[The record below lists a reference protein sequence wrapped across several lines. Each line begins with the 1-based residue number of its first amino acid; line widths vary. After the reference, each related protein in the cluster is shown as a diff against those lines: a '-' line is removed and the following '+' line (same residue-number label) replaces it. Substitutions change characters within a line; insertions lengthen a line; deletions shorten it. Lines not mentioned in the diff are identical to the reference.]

1 MQFCLLCFICLAGMW
16 FGMHK
21 FYFFRWTTP
30 LIILFS
36 LYLVMPSF
44 AWRWFC
50 LILLQLEQ
58 LFFDWCFQA
67 LIFVQCFIFKM
78 STTLCFRWASCQQHL
93 VVGWLTWSLSFN
105 WIFQSICIQCDPLL
119 LEFTFTI
126 PWCAFYLSRFL
137 IFLSFFK
144 SVTIWYCAL
153 HTDPRSRAIWQR
165 FGLMTSDIKFTV
177 VSTVHLLC
185 PNDFNIHW

>member
-1 MQFCLLCFICLAGMW
+1 MW

-58 LFFDWCFQA
+58 LFFDWCFQG

-126 PWCAFYLSRFL
+126 PWCAFYLSRFF
-137 IFLSFFK
+137 IFLFLS
-144 SVTIWYCAL
+144 L
-153 HTDPRSRAIWQR
+153 
-165 FGLMTSDIKFTV
+165 LLSDIVPFTLILDHEPYDNGLV
-177 VSTVHLLC
+177 WWQVTLSSQWFPLSISCAPTTLTFTDNLWLNC
-185 PNDFNIHW
+185 YNDDF